1 VLSSGNDSPVVDN
14 DGGGHSVF
22 ARALLAELEENVGL
36 LTAPELFLRV
46 RERVRQSELASEI
59 GQDPQLK
66 VIKDAGHEVGDFF
79 FVSG

>member
-1 VLSSGNDSPVVDN
+1 MNARRASRC
-14 DGGGHSVF
+14 
-22 ARALLAELEENVGL
+22 RALLEELDSNDAV

-46 RERVRQSELASEI
+46 RERVRQSSRAQEI

-79 FVSG
+79 FVAS